1 VTEWWEQRQDEDVAA
16 ARQRR
21 EERVAAG
28 LPIYTVDPDPA
39 KRFQFLSVP
48 PPGRRAL
55 VRAYARAAELCRNL
69 PGSRRELYRRLMRQ
83 ALDRAEA
90 SLLNQYAAKKR
101 RWIAEGCPRDL
112 PPWSVISQ
120 RAPREVTR

>member
-1 VTEWWEQRQDEDVAA
+1 MKEWWEDRQSEEVAA
-16 ARQRR
+16 ARRRR

-48 PPGRRAL
+48 PPERRAL
-55 VRAYARAAELCRNL
+55 VRAYARAAEFCRDL
-69 PGSRRELYRRLMRQ
+69 PGVRRELYRRLMRQ

-90 SLLNQYAAKKR
+90 SLLNRLAATKR
-101 RWIAEGCPRDL
+101 RWVTAGCPADL
-112 PPWSVISQ
+112 PPWQLVEG
-120 RAPREVTR
+120 RAVPRR